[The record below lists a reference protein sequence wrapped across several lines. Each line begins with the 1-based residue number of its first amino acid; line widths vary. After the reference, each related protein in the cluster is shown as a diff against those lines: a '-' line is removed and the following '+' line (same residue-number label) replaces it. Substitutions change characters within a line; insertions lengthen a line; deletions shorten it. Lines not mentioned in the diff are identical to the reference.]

1 MGIVHNSAKYMPDLL
16 DHMAESYPN
25 LTVKNGVMG
34 RNSDIETTT
43 MANYRDQVK
52 LPAKALFIL
61 LNNMHHVH
69 IFANLYRC
77 TNHMLE
83 GLFVMAPYTR
93 YPWWV
98 Q

>member
-52 LPAKALFIL
+52 LPAKALIIL
-61 LNNMHHVH
+61 LNNIYHVYYSY
-69 IFANLYRC
+69 FCKL
-77 TNHMLE
+77 
-83 GLFVMAPYTR
+83 V
-93 YPWWV
+93 
-98 Q
+98 

>member
-52 LPAKALFIL
+52 LTAKAITIL
-61 LNNMHHVH
+61 LNNMHY
-69 IFANLYRC
+69 LYRC

-93 YPWWV
+93 YLWWV